1 MCGGRNVAVT
11 RSGHQGFLV
20 SLHVPVLGHLLDRVE
35 LGVAHENHRLHRLAQ
50 GVDWAEADQRG
61 FTVHLA
67 GSSLAE
73 LHHLVVGDLPS
84 TRAHVQ
90 VVLCGW
96 VQYKAGRGSSPQ
108 RLPPCGRADR
118 KAWIW
123 VPVLLPRRLLGPPR
137 LLGSEGRWALWALKS
152 RQHVPAVLVQVER
165 VSKVKVGV
173 VRRWRLRA
181 NLLRLVHLSVQGRP
195 MSRWETCHCCR

>member
-1 MCGGRNVAVT
+1 MT

-20 SLHVPVLGHLLDRVE
+20 GLHVPVLGHLLDRVE
-35 LGVAHENHRLHRLAQ
+35 LGVTHENHRLNRLAQ
-50 GVDWAEADQRG
+50 RVDRAEADQRG
-61 FTVHLA
+61 FTVRLA

-96 VQYKAGRGSSPQ
+96 VQYKAGRRSSPH

-123 VPVLLPRRLLGPPR
+123 VSVFLPLWLLGPPR

-165 VSKVKVGV
+165 VGEVKVGV
-173 VRRWRLRA
+173 ICSRRLWPA
-181 NLLRLVHLSVQGRP
+181 LLGLVHLSIEG
-195 MSRWETCHCCR
+195 